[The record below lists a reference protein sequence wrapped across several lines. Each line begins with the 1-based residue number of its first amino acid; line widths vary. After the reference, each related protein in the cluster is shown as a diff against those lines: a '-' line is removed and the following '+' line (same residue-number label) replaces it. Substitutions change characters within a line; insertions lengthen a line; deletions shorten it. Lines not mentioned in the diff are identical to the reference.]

1 MATVEQRGSSDRS
14 GAMGYDRET
23 AIGSA
28 FSDPALDDRNP
39 PRHVVPYF
47 GNCTSPVRMAS
58 TLGRDVELGVRCRRC
73 PGCLRAR
80 SFLWRL
86 RAQAEVYGAAQS
98 FLFTGTYRAQYLDLE
113 PVSESVTLWLK
124 RLRYYVDAPKSLRYL
139 VAFERHKSGA
149 WHIHAL
155 LHDVDGQAGE
165 VIHRSNLAWRDGF
178 SNCKP
183 VDMRGAGYVTKYVSK
198 DLDQAGESARRPR
211 IRASRSPAYGAVVLE
226 RSEDIVKV
234 LQERQVRLET
244 VYRANFLDILNY
256 VNRRESVWKQAANSA
271 QTNGNLLL
279 STGQR
284 VDRETGEIL
293 PYQPKG

>member
-1 MATVEQRGSSDRS
+1 VAAEARRGSSDRR
-14 GAMGYDRET
+14 GALGFDRET
-23 AIGSA
+23 GIGSA
-28 FSDPALDDRNP
+28 FGDPSLDNRNP

-58 TLGRDVELGVRCRRC
+58 VLGRDVELGVRCRRC

-86 RAQAEVYGAAQS
+86 RAEAEVFGASQS

-113 PVSESVTLWLK
+113 PVSESVTKWLK
-124 RLRYYVDAPKSLRYL
+124 RLRYYVDSKSALRYL

-149 WHIHAL
+149 WHMHAL
-155 LHDVDGQAGE
+155 LHDVNGQAGDLL
-165 VIHRSNLAWRDGF
+165 HRSSLAWRDGF

-183 VDMRGAGYVTKYVSK
+183 VDLRGAGYVTKYVSK

-211 IRASRSPAYGAVVLE
+211 IRASRSPTYGAVVLE
-226 RSEDIVKV
+226 RSEDIVRA
-234 LQERQVRLET
+234 LQERRVRLEY
-244 VYRANFLDILNY
+244 VYKANFMDILNW
-256 VNRRESVWKQAANSA
+256 VNRRESVWKQAANLA
-271 QTNGNLLL
+271 QTNGVLLL
-279 STGQR
+279 NSERR

-293 PYQPKG
+293 PYRKG